1 MVKETKLYD
10 ALGIQP
16 SASQDD
22 IKKAYRKGA
31 LKYHPDKAGK
41 DNATAAEKFKDI
53 SQAYEILSDPEKRKV
68 YDQFGL
74 DFILRGGTAAPPPGA
89 GGAGGPS
96 PGGMGGMPN
105 FARSGTFPG
114 FGGMGGMGSSGGGTQ
129 RMYFGS
135 SNGPGGGFNFSNPE
149 TLFEQFA
156 RTSGMDFGGGINFG
170 GGSAGMDDDD
180 FGGHYSFSSSPL
192 GGNGRGSFSNRASGS
207 MPNGRPK
214 SPEASILN
222 KPIPFTL
229 EELYTGA
236 RKKLRVKRKLFDA
249 DGKITRE
256 DKDLEITVK
265 PGMKAGSK
273 FKFKG
278 IGDAIDGTKQDIHFI
293 IEEKP
298 HEIFKRDG
306 DNLIHTATISLKE
319 ALTGWS
325 RIIPTID
332 GKQLK
337 VDVSGPTSPDWENRY
352 PDQGMVVSKSP
363 NTRGELIV
371 RVKIE
376 FPKSLTNEQKTKLRE
391 ILP

>member
-16 SASQDD
+16 SATQDD

-89 GGAGGPS
+89 GGPS
-96 PGGMGGMPN
+96 PGGMPN

-114 FGGMGGMGSSGGGTQ
+114 FGGMGGGMPGGGTS
-129 RMYFGS
+129 RMYFSTSG
-135 SNGPGGGFNFSNPE
+135 GPGGGGFSFSNPE
-149 TLFEQFA
+149 SIFEQFA
-156 RTSGMDFGGGINFG
+156 RSSGMDFGGGMNFG
-170 GGSAGMDDDD
+170 GGGGGMDDDD

-192 GGNGRGSFSNRASGS
+192 GGGGRGASFSGRGGGGGSGS

-229 EELYTGA
+229 EELYNGA

-256 DKDLEITVK
+256 DKDLEIQVK

-298 HEIFKRDG
+298 HEVFKRDG
-306 DNLIHTATISLKE
+306 DNLIHTANISLKE
-319 ALTGWS
+319 ALTGWQ

-337 VDVSGPTSPDWENRY
+337 IEGPGPTSPEWENRY
-352 PDQGMVVSKSP
+352 PDQGMVVSKAP
-363 NTRGELIV
+363 NTRGDLIV
-371 RVKIE
+371 KVKIE
-376 FPKSLTNEQKTKLRE
+376 FPKTLTSDQKAKLKE